1 MNSRL
6 LLAPVV
12 IVAAVAL
19 SGCSASAHGPTA
31 EESRDRFYATL
42 DATQEALG
50 GAWEVQDDSTPR
62 GCSLPLWAD
71 GKSYAGLRLGPMPED
86 ESAAVSAARDV
97 LREEGF
103 DTEVGGVG
111 DVTELRAHG
120 RGSEVVTFR
129 VTNDGMTL
137 QGESDCRP
145 R

>member
-1 MNSRL
+1 MNIRL

-12 IVAAVAL
+12 LVTVAL
-19 SGCSASAHGPTA
+19 AGCTASAHGATA
-31 EESRDRFYATL
+31 EESRDRFYAVL
-42 DATQEALG
+42 DVTQEALG

-71 GKSYAGLRLGPMPED
+71 GESYAGLRLGPMPED
-86 ESAAVSAARDV
+86 ASAAVSTARDV

-103 DTEVGGVG
+103 QTEIGGVG
-111 DVTELRAHG
+111 NVTELRARG
-120 RGSEVVTFR
+120 EGSEVITFR
-129 VTNDGMTL
+129 VTDDGMTM